1 MIRVYLK
8 YPDDLEV
15 VEAYIGGQ
23 LAGLPVIYLLADVCR
38 EELLVETSV
47 RLCSPRMAA
56 VPDT

>member
-8 YPDDLEV
+8 YPDDLES

-38 EELLVETSV
+38 EELLVEV
-47 RLCSPRMAA
+47 EGIARIK
-56 VPDT
+56 V